1 MVPRSQQPVEEVR
14 QQPLTSTTVTDT
26 TLSEA
31 IMVLRKRRWILLA
44 FFVFGVAFGIW
55 RAVTQPIIY
64 TATGRIEVRSGS
76 ANQYRVETAG
86 TMLDT
91 DTRLQTEVAILQ
103 SDSLLASVAQQMNLP
118 NNPDFLGKPAPTRP
132 LSMEDPEVRQDT
144 IHSLHSS
151 LHIALVPKTDIVA
164 ISYVSPHAKLATDIV
179 NHVINGYIQRSYETR
194 FASTQRV
201 SQWLSGQLDD
211 LKQQVEASQEQLI
224 DLQKQL
230 GVLGL
235 GFDASHTETAST
247 TALDALTKAATEAR
261 INRIIAESRFR
272 TLASLPTGSLANIDS
287 IPGVVSTN
295 SAQMRAELVTLRTQ
309 LAQKSVALGPNHP
322 AIIALKDQINVL
334 QQSID
339 TEQNRMVE
347 QARQAFI
354 ATQTNET
361 EAAKAVES
369 AKNEAYRL
377 RDDLVEYTLR
387 QREYESNRALYE
399 GLLSRLRAAGVQAGL
414 ESLEIDIVDQAVQPV
429 RPTIKPRSTIIL
441 VTTIFSL
448 IAGLIIAFL
457 VESLDNG
464 IRSIADIEALTQL
477 PSLAVIPR
485 ARKSASE
492 TTIGQ
497 SVAASN
503 LGVLATSKSQF
514 SEAFRALRTSLLLAT
529 TGHPPKIIQV
539 TSSTPSDGKT
549 TVATNLACIL
559 AQRETRVL
567 LIDADLRRP
576 NVHHRFGLSGKTGL
590 STILSGLGTIED
602 TVQRV
607 PEVPNLDILPSG
619 PVPPFPT
626 EMLSSESMQELLE
639 KCAEIYTH
647 IVLDSPPILSVTDGV
662 ILARQADAV
671 ILIIRH
677 GKSSRHLVRR
687 GRDLLIRSGAPVAG
701 TVLNSVDIK
710 SPEYYGYYGYSGYA
724 YANVDNEAWEVDDK
738 KKDGKE
744 NA

>member
-1 MVPRSQQPVEEVR
+1 MDPHTQQPPPEASNL
-14 QQPLTSTTVTDT
+14 PLTSTTPDT

-31 IMVLRKRRWILLA
+31 LQILRKRRWVLLG
-44 FFVFGVAFGIW
+44 FFIFGILFGFW
-55 RAVTQPIIY
+55 RAITQPIIY

-76 ANQYRVETAG
+76 ANQYRVDAASSII
-86 TMLDT
+86 DS
-91 DTRLQTEVAILQ
+91 DTRLQTEVTILG
-103 SDSLLASVAQQMNLP
+103 SDSLLASVARQMNLA
-118 NNPDFLGKPAPTRP
+118 NNPDFLNAPVPAHPR
-132 LSMEDPEVRQDT
+132 SMDDPEVRQDT
-144 IHSLHSS
+144 VHMLQSNLRIG
-151 LHIALVPKTDIVA
+151 LVPKTDI
-164 ISYVSPHAKLATDIV
+164 ISISFVSPHPQIAADIV
-179 NHVINGYIQRSYETR
+179 NHIINGYIQRSYETR

-211 LKQQVEASQEQLI
+211 LKQQVETSQEQLI

-247 TALDALTKAATEAR
+247 SALDALTKAATEAR
-261 INRIIAESRFR
+261 INRIIAESRYR
-272 TLASLPTGSLANIDS
+272 TLANSSPTALASVDS
-287 IPGVVSTN
+287 IPGVVSGDVTR
-295 SAQMRAELVTLRTQ
+295 MRGDLVALRTK
-309 LAQKSVALGPNHP
+309 LAQESVTLGPNHP
-322 AIIALKDQINVL
+322 TIQALKNQIAEL
-334 QQSID
+334 QRSI
-339 TEQNRMVE
+339 TAEQNRLVN
-347 QARQAFI
+347 QAHQALV
-354 ATQTNET
+354 ATETNEAET
-361 EAAKAVES
+361 QKAVEN

-414 ESLEIDIVDQAVQPV
+414 ESLEIDIVDQAIQPT
-429 RPTIKPRSTIIL
+429 RPTIKPRSSIIMLTIIMS
-441 VTTIFSL
+441 V
-448 IAGLIIAFL
+448 IAGIIISFL
-457 VESLDNG
+457 LESLDTG
-464 IRSIADIEALTQL
+464 LRSVAEVESVTQL
-477 PSLAVIPR
+477 PSLAIIPR
-485 ARKSASE
+485 IRKSSSE
-492 TTIGQ
+492 VAPGQ

-514 SEAFRALRTSLLLAT
+514 SEAFRALRTSLLLST
-529 TGHPPKIIQV
+529 SGHPPKIIQV

-590 STILSGLGTIED
+590 STVLSGISTLED
-602 TVQRV
+602 TVQTI

-626 EMLSSESMQELLE
+626 EMLSSESMQHLLE
-639 KCAEIYTH
+639 TCVGLYTH

-662 ILARQADAV
+662 ILARLADAV
-671 ILIIRH
+671 VLVIRH
-677 GKSSRHLVRR
+677 GKANRHVVRR
-687 GRDLLIRSGAPVAG
+687 GRDLLVRSGAPMAG
-701 TVLNSVDIK
+701 TVLNAVDIS

-724 YANVDNEAWEVDDK
+724 YSNVDHETWEVDNIQNG
-738 KKDGKE
+738 GK